1 MSNSRLR
8 ASAVLASQAL
18 LIVFCEVLNA
28 LTFRSLIVPA
38 RLLSGGVVGTALLLN
53 QLANLPIGLQTLI
66 YNIPIFLVG
75 YRLLGRRF
83 VALSLVGVGSFSI
96 LMDNIAPPVLT
107 NDHLLV
113 AIFGG
118 LITGIADGIILR
130 TGGSTGGLDII
141 GLIVNRRFGISIGQV
156 FLAFNA
162 IIITLGALFNHNA
175 ELAMY
180 TLIML
185 FVSSR
190 VVDTVQ
196 ATAPRR
202 FVLVISARHE
212 QIAER
217 IMHDLRRGVTY
228 LQGFGAYTSTEF
240 RVLMCV
246 MTRYELV
253 ELRTIVNSIDPTA
266 FMIVLQASDV
276 VGRFDQY
283 SPLQRLFG

>member
-1 MSNSRLR
+1 MRQAR
-8 ASAVLASQAL
+8 PATVFVSQAL
-18 LIVFCEVLNA
+18 LVIFGEILNA
-28 LTFRSLIVPA
+28 LAYRSLIVPA

-75 YRLLGRRF
+75 YRMLGRRF
-83 VALSLVGVGSFSI
+83 VALSIVGVGSFSV
-96 LMDNIAPPVLT
+96 LMDTLSPPVLT
-107 NDHLLV
+107 NDRLLV
-113 AIFGG
+113 TVFGG

-130 TGGSTGGLDII
+130 TGGSTGGLDIV

-162 IIITLGALFNHNA
+162 VIISLGAIFNHNA

-196 ATAPRR
+196 ARSPRPL
-202 FVLVISARHE
+202 VLIISARHE
-212 QIAER
+212 QLADHILNE
-217 IMHDLRRGVTY
+217 LGRGVTY
-228 LQGFGAYTSTEF
+228 LQGVGAYTSTEF

-253 ELRTIVNSIDPTA
+253 DLRSLVNGIDPAA
-266 FMIVLQASDV
+266 FMVVLQASDV
-276 VGRFDQY
+276 VGRFDQH
-283 SPLQRLFG
+283 SPFQRLFR